1 MKLPPMSNEER
12 RLLASPLTLLVLG
25 FVFVVYTLP
34 TLYAA
39 VQVARGKIPVSWFML
54 CWGGGVTAVALVMF
68 RWHRQARKE
77 TP

>member
-12 RLLASPLTLLVLG
+12 RLLANPLNLLIFW
-25 FVFVVYTLP
+25 FVFIVYTLP

-39 VQVARGKIPVSWFML
+39 VQMVRGKIPVSWLLL
-54 CWGGGVTAVALVMF
+54 CWGGSVTAVTFVML

-77 TP
+77 NP